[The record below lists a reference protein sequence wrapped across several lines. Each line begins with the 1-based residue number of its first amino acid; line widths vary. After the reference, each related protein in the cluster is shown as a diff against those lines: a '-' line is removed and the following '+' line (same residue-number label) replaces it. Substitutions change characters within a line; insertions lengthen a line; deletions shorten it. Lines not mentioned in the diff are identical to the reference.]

1 MIQTLITTLDNVE
14 IRKVEK
20 KKETNDSGTLMYLEI
35 GFEDS
40 NGNRCMLVDY
50 KIEREELYKHGITG
64 KLMVE
69 ILTQNVIKSLGLDEC
84 DASNL
89 YIDEETEVFIY
100 DFIPNK
106 A

>member
-1 MIQTLITTLDNVE
+1 MEQTLITTLDNIE

-20 KKETNDSGTLMYLEI
+20 KKEVNNSSTLMYLEV

-40 NGNRCMLVDY
+40 DGNRYMLIDY
-50 KIEREELYKHGITG
+50 KVEREELYKHGITG
-64 KLMVE
+64 KLMIE
-69 ILTQNVIKSLGLDEC
+69 ILTQNVIRSLDLDTC
-84 DASNL
+84 NSSDF

-100 DFIPNK
+100 DFIPNN